1 MLSLLLVSRRRS
13 IDSVSLFPFPFPFVI
28 LAIEVHCEQS
38 IFVATRARCSTSSSR
53 EKKAVDCSL
62 LVDRMRH
69 DCDAKQR
76 AEGFVP
82 STELTILDLRLEIV
96 ADECLDSLPRRLQLA

>member
-62 LVDRMRH
+62 LVDRH

-96 ADECLDSLPRRLQLA
+96 ADESLDSLLRRLQLA